1 MLSQVNYRVPNMRS
15 LRERLTVRASWA
27 ICGWVEEAGSPWPV
41 GLSRTLWYILQDLE
55 LRSSDI
61 TYGQFAQVYR
71 SLMYSDQKTV
81 HEATCPPTALAPAL
95 LSQPCLRQPC
105 CPAWGLLGAIS
116 PALLLRPTPIC
127 HPSLPF

>member
-1 MLSQVNYRVPNMRS
+1 MFMFLQYISQGPEEYAVPGQ
-15 LRERLTVRASWA
+15 LPGPQHALPPRASD
-27 ICGWVEEAGSPWPV
+27 GKGLLVYLQWVSGEAGSPWPV
-41 GLSRTLWYILQDLE
+41 GLTRILRYTLQDLE

-95 LSQPCLRQPC
+95 LP
-105 CPAWGLLGAIS
+105 
-116 PALLLRPTPIC
+116 
-127 HPSLPF
+127 

>member
-1 MLSQVNYRVPNMRS
+1 MG
-15 LRERLTVRASWA
+15 LTR
-27 ICGWVEEAGSPWPV
+27 I
-41 GLSRTLWYILQDLE
+41 LWYTLQDLE

-95 LSQPCLRQPC
+95 LPQPCLRQPC
-105 CPAWGLLGAIS
+105 CSAWGLLGAIS
-116 PALLLRPTPIC
+116 PALLLLRPTPIC
-127 HPSLPF
+127 HPSLSF